1 MNTQPSRRPDAP
13 EVRETVAGLPASLY
27 VARMREEDLDEVMI
41 IERRIY
47 EFPWTRA
54 NFSDSIASG
63 HSVWV
68 ARSAEGLEGYCV
80 IMVVLDEVH
89 LLNLSVAPLA
99 QGKGVGRG
107 LLNWT
112 EVVAGRYMASS
123 VLLEVRPSNLRALG
137 LYERIGYERVGIR
150 RGYYPATRGREDAI
164 VMRKPLHRV
173 GAS

>member
-1 MNTQPSRRPDAP
+1 MSIRPYPDARDAVP
-13 EVRETVAGLPASLY
+13 GLPASLH
-27 VARMREEDLDEVMI
+27 VERMREEDLDEVMV

-54 NFSDSIASG
+54 NFSDSIAGG

-68 ARSAEGLEGYCV
+68 ARSASGVEGYCI
-80 IMVVLDEVH
+80 IMAVVDEVH

-99 QGKGVGRG
+99 QGKGVGRA
-107 LLNWT
+107 LLHWT
-112 EVVAGRYMASS
+112 ETVARRLDAAS

-137 LYERIGYERVGIR
+137 LYERTGYERVGVR

-164 VMRKPLHRV
+164 VMRKPLHRPEQR
-173 GAS
+173 

>member
-1 MNTQPSRRPDAP
+1 MSTRPFPDT
-13 EVRETVAGLPASLY
+13 RETVAGLPPSLY
-27 VARMREEDLDEVMI
+27 VERMREEDLDEVMV

-54 NFSDSIASG
+54 NFSDSIAGG

-68 ARSAEGLEGYCV
+68 ARSDNGVEGYCI
-80 IMVVLDEVH
+80 IMAVVDEVH

-99 QGKGVGRG
+99 QGKGIGRG

-112 EVVAGRYMASS
+112 ETVARRHDAAS

-137 LYERIGYERVGIR
+137 LYERVGYERVGIR

-164 VMRKPLHRV
+164 VMRKPLHRT
-173 GAS
+173 GQA

>member
-1 MNTQPSRRPDAP
+1 MSTQPFSDTR
-13 EVRETVAGLPASLY
+13 EVIAGLPESLQ

-68 ARSAEGLEGYCV
+68 ARSADGVEGYCI

-107 LLNWT
+107 LLTWT
-112 EVVAGRYMASS
+112 ETVARRHEASS
-123 VLLEVRPSNLRALG
+123 VLLEVRPSNVRALG

-173 GAS
+173 GQA